1 MTGLLR
7 RLLAG
12 RTIPIQT
19 FGTVG
24 QWGEIDNPGDVA
36 LYQTMIRQG
45 ELELEDGDFARDPS
59 QVKL

>member
-12 RTIPIQT
+12 EPVTIT
-19 FGTVG
+19 TYGTDG

-36 LYQTMIRQG
+36 LYEAMLAERVLT
-45 ELELEDGDFARDPS
+45 LEPVAPTATGAG
-59 QVKL
+59 